1 MSESIFLTLPATRQC
16 SIKIIM
22 NLLHWRTHSVLLLV
36 GTATLLAADQRP
48 NIVLVIAD
56 DLGYSDVGFNGQ
68 RFYETPNIDA
78 LARDGMILSD
88 FYSGGPNCAP
98 TRACIN
104 TGMYTPRHKLFTPG
118 GQAKGDVKLMRFAV
132 PTKGQKAPVFNTID
146 SMRNTIDGDHTSIA
160 EVLGGAGYVSGRFGK
175 WHLGEDLQGFTVSSA
190 NGTPGV
196 VGRKYYGN
204 IDVAEELTDAAV
216 EFIDQY
222 TKHPFF
228 LYVAHWDV
236 HGPLRAR
243 KVVVAKYK
251 KKLKTYRDDGVWEW
265 NPIYAAMLDA
275 VDTSVGRIR
284 AKIQQAGLEDRT
296 LFIFTSDNGGASF
309 ATTNHPLRGAKGAF
323 FEGGIRVPTCAAW
336 PTVIKPGTRSDTAL
350 TSVDF
355 LPTFAELAGV
365 SLPTNQPVDGR
376 SFTKVLQG
384 QAILQNR
391 AIFWHYPLYLSGAGY
406 NKVLP
411 IHGTNEM
418 NWRAVPSSVIRK
430 GDYKLIHYYEYDAYK
445 LFNLRNDRAEKNDL
459 AQEMPGKA
467 RKLHAELMTWV
478 KNTNAPVPTRPNPK
492 FAP

>member
-1 MSESIFLTLPATRQC
+1 MCGQYRSWQVVMV
-16 SIKIIM
+16 II
-22 NLLHWRTHSVLLLV
+22 
-36 GTATLLAADQRP
+36 TATLALLPCQSTLGDENTSDSIASSGKRP

-56 DLGYSDVGFNGQ
+56 DLGYADVGFNGQ

-104 TGMYTPRHKLFTPG
+104 TGMYTPRHKLYTPG
-118 GQAKGDVKLMRFAV
+118 GQSKGDVKSMRFAV
-132 PTKGQKAPVFNTID
+132 PTKGEKDPVFNTVD
-146 SMRNTIDGDHTSIA
+146 SMPNVIDGYHTSIA
-160 EVLGGAGYVSGRFGK
+160 EVLGAAGYVSGRFGK

-190 NGTPGV
+190 NGKPGV
-196 VGRKYYGN
+196 VGKKFYGN
-204 IDVAEELTDAAV
+204 IDVAEDLTDAAV
-216 EFIDQY
+216 AFIDQN
-222 TKHPFF
+222 KKNPFF

-236 HGPLRAR
+236 HSPLRAR
-243 KVVVAKYK
+243 KDVIAKYK
-251 KKLKTYRDDGVWEW
+251 KKLEAFSDDGDWQW

-284 AKIQQAGLEDRT
+284 AKIKQAGLEDNT

-309 ATTNHPLRGAKGAF
+309 ATTNRPLRGAKGAF

-336 PTVIKPGTRSDTAL
+336 PTVIKSGTRGDAAL

-355 LPTFAELAGV
+355 MPTFAELAGAT
-365 SLPTNQPVDGR
+365 LPTNQPVDGR
-376 SFTKVLQG
+376 SFITVLQG
-384 QAILQNR
+384 KASLQDR

-411 IHGTNEM
+411 VYGTDTM
-418 NWRAVPSSVIRK
+418 KWRAVPSSVVRK
-430 GDYKLIHYYEYDAYK
+430 GDYKLIYYYEYDNYK
-445 LFNLRNDRAEKNDL
+445 LFNLRDDLSEENDL
-459 AQEMPGKA
+459 AQTMPDKA
-467 RKLHAELMTWV
+467 KQLQDELMAWV
-478 KNTNAPVPTRPNPK
+478 KDTNAPVPTKSNPK

>member
-1 MSESIFLTLPATRQC
+1 MNRPINMTNRIQFRTLT
-16 SIKIIM
+16 
-22 NLLHWRTHSVLLLV
+22 VLLL
-36 GTATLLAADQRP
+36 LASTSTVLVADQPP
-48 NIVLVIAD
+48 NIVFVLAD

-118 GQAKGDVKLMRFAV
+118 GQAKGDVKSMRFAV
-132 PTKGQKAPVFNTID
+132 PTKGQEDPVYNTVD
-146 SMRNTIDGDHTSIA
+146 SMPNTIDGHHTSIA
-160 EVLGGAGYVSGRFGK
+160 EVLGSAGYVSGRFGK
-175 WHLGEDLQGFTVSSA
+175 WHLGDDLQGFTFSSA
-190 NGTPGV
+190 NGKPGV
-196 VGRKYYGN
+196 VGKRFYGN
-204 IDVAEELTDAAV
+204 IDVAEKLTDAAV
-216 EFIDQY
+216 EFIDQN
-222 TKHPFF
+222 KKKPFF

-236 HGPLRAR
+236 HSPIRAR
-243 KVVVAKYK
+243 KDVVAKYK
-251 KKLKTYRDDGVWEW
+251 KKLETYKDDGDWEW

-284 AKIQQAGLEDRT
+284 AKIKNAGLAENT
-296 LFIFTSDNGGASF
+296 LFVFTSDNGGASF
-309 ATTNHPLRGAKGAF
+309 ATTNRPLRGAKGAF

-336 PTVIKPGTRSDTAL
+336 PAVIKSGTRSDVAL

-355 LPTFAELAGV
+355 MPTFAELSGA

-376 SFTKVLQG
+376 SFIKVLKG
-384 QAILQNR
+384 KASLQNR

-411 IHGTNEM
+411 VYDTDKM

-430 GDYKLIHYYEYDAYK
+430 GDYKLIHYYEYDNFK
-445 LFNLRNDRAEKNDL
+445 LFNLRDDLSEKNDL
-459 AQEMPGKA
+459 AQKMPEQAKQ
-467 RKLHAELMTWV
+467 LHAELMAWV
-478 KNTNAPVPTRPNPK
+478 KDTNAPVPNKPNPK
-492 FAP
+492 FAR

>member
-1 MSESIFLTLPATRQC
+1 
-16 SIKIIM
+16 M
-22 NLLHWRTHSVLLLV
+22 NLFHIRTLIVLLLASTSAV
-36 GTATLLAADQRP
+36 LAADQPP
-48 NIVLVIAD
+48 NIVFVLAD

-68 RFYETPNIDA
+68 RFYETPSIDA

-104 TGMYTPRHKLFTPG
+104 TGMYPPHHKLFTPG
-118 GQAKGDVKLMRFAV
+118 GQAKGDVKAMRFAV
-132 PTKGQKAPVFNTID
+132 PTKGQDDPVYNTVD
-146 SMRNTIDGDHTSIA
+146 SMQNTIDGNHTSIA
-160 EVLGGAGYVSGRFGK
+160 EILGNAGYVSGRFGK

-190 NGTPGV
+190 NGKPGV
-196 VGRKYYGN
+196 VGKKFYGN
-204 IDVAEELTDAAV
+204 IDVAEDLTDAAV
-216 EFIDQY
+216 EFIEQN
-222 TKHPFF
+222 KEKPFF

-243 KVVVAKYK
+243 KEVIAKYK
-251 KKLKTYRDDGVWEW
+251 QKLATFTDDGVWEW

-284 AKIQQAGLEDRT
+284 AKIKQAGLEDNT

-309 ATTNHPLRGAKGAF
+309 ATTNRPLRGAKGAF

-336 PTVIKPGTRSDTAL
+336 PAVIKPGTRSDAAL

-355 LPTFAELAGV
+355 MPTFAELAGA

-376 SFTKVLQG
+376 SFTRVLQG
-384 QAILQNR
+384 QEVLQNR
-391 AIFWHYPLYLSGAGY
+391 AIFWHYPLYLAGAGY

-411 IHGTNEM
+411 IFGTDNM

-430 GDYKLIHYYEYDAYK
+430 GDYKLIYYYEYQDYK
-445 LFNLRNDRAEKNDL
+445 LFNLRDDLSEKNDL
-459 AQEMPGKA
+459 AQKMPRKA
-467 RKLHAELMTWV
+467 KQLHAELMTWV
-478 KNTNAPVPTRPNPK
+478 KDTNAPVPTKPNPK
-492 FAP
+492 FAH

>member
-1 MSESIFLTLPATRQC
+1 MDLFHYKTIFG
-16 SIKIIM
+16 
-22 NLLHWRTHSVLLLV
+22 LLLLAS
-36 GTATLLAADQRP
+36 TSTILAAAQPP
-48 NIVLVIAD
+48 NIVFVLAD

-118 GQAKGDVKLMRFAV
+118 GQAKGDVKSMRFAV
-132 PTKGQKAPVFNTID
+132 PTRGQEDPVYNTLD
-146 SMRNTIDGDHTSIA
+146 SMRNTIDSYHTSIA
-160 EVLGGAGYVSGRFGK
+160 ETLGGAGYVSGRFGK

-190 NGTPGV
+190 NGKPGV
-196 VGRKYYGN
+196 VGRKFYGN
-204 IDVAEELTDAAV
+204 IDVAEDLTDAAV
-216 EFIDQY
+216 EFIEQ
-222 TKHPFF
+222 TKEKPFF

-243 KVVVAKYK
+243 KEMVARYK
-251 KKLKTYRDDGVWEW
+251 KKLETYTDDGAWEW

-284 AKIQQAGLEDRT
+284 AKIKQAGLEDNT

-309 ATTNHPLRGAKGAF
+309 ATTNRPLRGAKGAF

-336 PTVIKPGTRSDTAL
+336 PAVIKPGTRSDAAL

-355 LPTFAELAGV
+355 MPTFAELTGA

-384 QAILQNR
+384 QADLQNR

-411 IHGTNEM
+411 VYGTDKM

-430 GDYKLIHYYEYDAYK
+430 GDYKLIHYYEYDDYK
-445 LFNLRNDRAEKNDL
+445 LFNLREDISEKTDL
-459 AQEMPGKA
+459 APKMPQKA
-467 RKLHAELMTWV
+467 KQLRAELMAWV
-478 KNTNAPVPTRPNPK
+478 KDTNAPVPTSPNPAYTK
-492 FAP
+492 

>member
-1 MSESIFLTLPATRQC
+1 MSRFLLSTLV
-16 SIKIIM
+16 
-22 NLLHWRTHSVLLLV
+22 VLWLT
-36 GTATLLAADQRP
+36 TASTVLSAAQRP

-104 TGMYTPRHKLFTPG
+104 TGMYTPRHKSYTPG
-118 GQAKGDVKLMRFAV
+118 GLAKGNVKSMRFAV
-132 PTKGQKAPVFNTID
+132 PTKGQNDPVYRTFD
-146 SMRNTIDGDHTSIA
+146 SMPNKIDGYHTSIA
-160 EVLGGAGYVSGRFGK
+160 EILSGAGYVSGRFGK

-190 NGTPGV
+190 NGKPGV
-196 VGRKYYGN
+196 VGKKFYGN
-204 IDVAEELTDAAV
+204 IDVAEDLTDAAV
-216 EFIDQY
+216 DFIDENQE
-222 TKHPFF
+222 KSFF

-236 HGPLRAR
+236 HSPIRAR
-243 KVVVAKYK
+243 KEVVAKYE
-251 KKLKTYRDDGVWEW
+251 KKLETYRDDGNWEW

-284 AKIQQAGLEDRT
+284 AKIEQVGLEDNT

-309 ATTNHPLRGAKGAF
+309 ATTNRPLRGAKGAF

-336 PTVIKPGTRSDTAL
+336 PAVIKPGTRGDAAL

-355 LPTFAELAGV
+355 MPTFAELAGA

-384 QAILQNR
+384 QAALQDR
-391 AIFWHYPLYLSGAGY
+391 AIFWHYPLYLSGSGY

-411 IHGTNEM
+411 AYGTDRM

-430 GDYKLIHYYEYDAYK
+430 GDYKLIYYYEYENYK
-445 LFNLRNDRAEKNDL
+445 LFNLSDDLSEKNDL
-459 AQEMPGKA
+459 ADAMPQKA
-467 RKLHAELMTWV
+467 KQLHAELMTWV
-478 KNTNAPVPTRPNPK
+478 KDTGAPVPSKPNPK

>member
-1 MSESIFLTLPATRQC
+1 
-16 SIKIIM
+16 M
-22 NLLHWRTHSVLLLV
+22 NLFHVRTCIVLLLASTSTV
-36 GTATLLAADQRP
+36 LAAAQPP
-48 NIVLVIAD
+48 NIVFVLAD

-132 PTKGQKAPVFNTID
+132 PTKGQDDPAYNTVD
-146 SMRNTIDGDHTSIA
+146 SMPNTIDGYHTSIA
-160 EVLGGAGYVSGRFGK
+160 EILGGAGYVSGRFGK

-190 NGTPGV
+190 NGKPGV
-196 VGRKYYGN
+196 VGKKFYGN
-204 IDVAEELTDAAV
+204 IDVAEDLTDAAV
-216 EFIDQY
+216 QFIEQN
-222 TKHPFF
+222 KEKPFF

-243 KVVVAKYK
+243 KEVVAKYK
-251 KKLKTYRDDGVWEW
+251 KKLETYTDDGDWEW

-284 AKIQQAGLEDRT
+284 AKIKQAGLEDNT
-296 LFIFTSDNGGASF
+296 LIIFTSDNGGASF
-309 ATTNHPLRGAKGAF
+309 ATTNRPLRGAKGAF

-336 PTVIKPGTRSDTAL
+336 PAVIKPGTRSDAAL

-355 LPTFAELAGV
+355 MPTFAELAGA

-384 QAILQNR
+384 QAALQNR

-411 IHGTNEM
+411 VFGTDKL

-430 GDYKLIHYYEYDAYK
+430 GDYKLIHYYEYDDYK
-445 LFNLRNDRAEKNDL
+445 LFNLRDDLSEKNDL
-459 AQEMPGKA
+459 AQKMPEKA
-467 RKLHAELMTWV
+467 KQLHAELMAWV
-478 KNTNAPVPTRPNPK
+478 KDTNAPVPTKPNPK